1 MKRKNVIV
9 DTSFEFALLI
19 IEYAEIL
26 EEKRKIISTTKS
38 GLK

>member
-19 IEYAEIL
+19 IEYAEVL
-26 EEKRKIISTTKS
+26 EEKAKS
-38 GLK
+38 FPPQNRD